1 MTDTR
6 AGTTA
11 TTKGA
16 GVGCLAMA
24 ALFLLVGLGGL
35 TLAGVRAWRDV
46 RVFTVWQPTTCTV
59 LDATIGSSR
68 GTRGKPAYRPEI
80 TYRYEAGGREYRCTG
95 WDAWA
100 VWGDYGGGSHTYY
113 ERVLDRFP
121 VGGSFPC
128 WFDPAE
134 PAHAVLVRRIRP
146 LYVLTVLPLLFT
158 VLGAVGLFAA
168 VAKPSR
174 PDAGA
179 EPTEFAGTR
188 P

>member
-1 MTDTR
+1 
-6 AGTTA
+6 
-11 TTKGA
+11 
-16 GVGCLAMA
+16 MA